1 MQSLGSHGGVSVR
14 KLLAGLT
21 VAVFVLALGTVAF
34 AATQTLSGQLI
45 DQICY
50 KMNKSNT
57 GVDHKMPSGDEANCA
72 ATCAK
77 MGQPVAL
84 LTSDGKVYTVTGDLV
99 ANNNAKLVPHLSH
112 KVELTGDVTE
122 KGSTLTIAATNL
134 KMISK

>member
-1 MQSLGSHGGVSVR
+1 MR
-14 KLLAGLT
+14 KLYAGLT
-21 VAVFVLALGTVAF
+21 VGVFVLALGTVAF
-34 AATQTLSGQLI
+34 AATQTISGQLV
-45 DQICY
+45 DKVCY
-50 KMNKSNT
+50 RMNKSNT

-84 LTSDGKVYTVTGDLV
+84 LTSDGKVYTVTGDLA

-122 KGSTLTIAATNL
+122 KGSTMTIAATNL

>member
-1 MQSLGSHGGVSVR
+1 MR
-14 KLLAGLT
+14 KLCAGLT
-21 VAVFVLALGTVAF
+21 VAVSVLALGAVAF
-34 AATQTLSGQLI
+34 AATQTLSGQLV
-45 DQICY
+45 DQVCY

-84 LTSDGKVYTVTGDLV
+84 LTSDGKVYTVTGDLA

-122 KGSTLTIAATNL
+122 KGDTMTIAATNL